1 MRIAKI
7 KRETK
12 ETQIELSL
20 NLDGTAQTEISSGIP
35 FLDHML
41 TLFAVHGLFDLM
53 LKAKG
58 DLEIDAHHTTEDIG
72 ICLGQALKKAL
83 GDKQGIMR
91 YGHAGIPMDEALA
104 QVFVDLS
111 GRPFFCYQGRSLEG
125 QTGDFDLELIPEF
138 FRALSNEAAIN
149 LHIHLHYGENKHH
162 CAEAIFKACG
172 RALSQ
177 AVSLDPRRHNVPSS
191 KGVL

>member
-1 MRIAKI
+1 MRIAQI

-20 NLDGTAQTEISSGIP
+20 DLDGSGRAHIASGIS

-41 TLFAVHGLFDLM
+41 ILFAVHGLFDLS

-58 DLEIDAHHTTEDIG
+58 DLEVDAHHTTEDIG

-91 YGHAGIPMDEALA
+91 YGHAGVPMDEALA
-104 QVFVDLS
+104 QVFIDLS
-111 GRPFFCYQGRSLEG
+111 GRPFFCYQGKPLEG
-125 QTGDFDLELIPEF
+125 QIGNFDLELIPEF

-149 LHIHLHYGENKHH
+149 LHIHLHYGKNKHH

-172 RALSQ
+172 RALNQ
-177 AVSLDPRRHNVPSS
+177 AVSLNPRRSGIPSS
-191 KGVL
+191 KGVI

>member
-1 MRIAKI
+1 MRIAEI
-7 KRETK
+7 KRKTK
-12 ETQIELSL
+12 ETRIELSL
-20 NLDGTAQTEISSGIP
+20 NLDGSGQTNISSGIP

-41 TLFAVHGLFDLM
+41 TLFTVHGLFDLT

-58 DLEIDAHHTTEDIG
+58 DLKVDAHHTTEDIG

-83 GDKQGIMR
+83 GNKQGIVR

-104 QVFVDLS
+104 QVFIDLS
-111 GRPFFCYQGRSLEG
+111 GRPFFCYQGKPLEG
-125 QTGDFDLELIPEF
+125 QTGSFDLELIPEF
-138 FRALSNEAAIN
+138 FRALSNEAAMN

-172 RALSQ
+172 RALSK
-177 AVSLDPRRHNVPSS
+177 AVSFDSRRSDIPSS